1 MYQPFTLK
9 YRPKTLS
16 NLVGQDLI
24 KTALTNAVTSGKIA
38 PAYLFTGPRGTGKT
52 STARIVAKSLNCLD
66 SQTPTATP
74 CNRCASCK
82 AIDAGNNLDV
92 IEIDAASHNGV
103 EDARELI
110 SRSNFAPAMSRYRV
124 SILDEFQMTT
134 VSAQNALLK
143 CIEEPPPHV
152 VFILCTTEAH
162 KVLPTI
168 ASRCQIFN
176 FKALSISAIVE
187 QLHQVAIS
195 ESIAVTDETLN
206 AIARHSDGGLR
217 DALQLL
223 SQLSLLGAEITTDRV
238 VEVSGGIRESDL
250 TTIIQAIGAGD
261 VLTVLQSART
271 LVDSGKAPKL
281 ILSSLLAVYRDLLIV
296 KSVPKSQNAIAGSLG
311 YSQLRQVASTLEFE
325 TIDTTLMQLHSSE
338 SQLRV
343 TTNAATWLEVCLLNL
358 IQNNNRQTFQKQ
370 QESRQQQNGLANKL
384 HNQGNLKQ
392 QESHHPQNGFANK
405 LHNNGNENG
414 ATKDLDAVWN
424 TVIEATKPANRALLS
439 RAQLVSLNNSKCVLA
454 VQSHDARK
462 FQTHIASVERIV
474 SKALGYPVTVAIE
487 QREELLA

>member
-24 KTALTNAVTSGKIA
+24 KNTLTNAITSGKIA

-52 STARIVAKSLNCLD
+52 STARILAKSLNCLN
-66 SQTPTATP
+66 SQNPTATP
-74 CNRCASCK
+74 CNKCASCK
-82 AIDAGNNLDV
+82 AIDSSNSLDV
-92 IEIDAASHNGV
+92 SEIDAASHNGV

-124 SILDEFQMTT
+124 SVLDEFQMTT

-176 FKALSISAIVE
+176 FKALSIDAIVG

-195 ESIAVTDETLN
+195 ESIAITDEAIS

-238 VEVSGGIRESDL
+238 VEVSGGIRENDL
-250 TTIIQAIGAGD
+250 TTIIQAICAGD

-281 ILSSLLAVYRDLLIV
+281 ILNSLLAVYRDLLIV
-296 KSVPKSQNAIAGSLG
+296 KSVPKSQNAIAGSLS
-311 YSQLRQVASTLEFE
+311 YSQLRQVTSNLEFE
-325 TIDTTLMQLHSSE
+325 TIDAALMQLHSSE

-358 IQNNNRQTFQKQ
+358 IQNNDRQKFQKQ
-370 QESRQQQNGLANKL
+370 QEIHHLQNEIANNS
-384 HNQGNLKQ
+384 HNKGNLKQ
-392 QESHHPQNGFANK
+392 QESHHQQNGIANN
-405 LHNNGNENG
+405 LHNNGNGNST
-414 ATKDLDAVWN
+414 TKDLDAVWN
-424 TVIEATKPANRALLS
+424 AVIEATKPANRTLLS

-454 VQSHDARK
+454 VQSQNARK
-462 FQTHIASVERIV
+462 FQTHIASIERIV
-474 SKALGYPVTVAIE
+474 SKALGYPVMVAIE
-487 QREELLA
+487 QREEVSA